1 MLKKTIV
8 AGVAGLL
15 LLGLLFGRSH
25 VLTTI
30 GMVKQSVKDN
40 VPIDFEIKRA
50 RQMVKDLQPE
60 IEKNMHLIARE
71 ETTVAKLEREV
82 KAAEEQLASD
92 RGDILRLKDDLDSGS
107 EVFVYAGK
115 SYSAKQVKADLADR
129 FDEFTTREATTTVL
143 KKRLAARQ
151 ASLEAAQEKLEAML
165 SAKRQLEVDV
175 ENLEARLKMVEVAQT
190 SSEFKFDDS
199 RLSRVQD
206 LVEEISD
213 RIEVAERL
221 VNADVNAEGRIPLD
235 EPEAQRDITEEVA
248 DYFGEG
254 RPEVENLVNSSR

>member
-8 AGVAGLL
+8 AGVAAVL

-25 VLTTI
+25 VMTTI
-30 GMVKQSVKDN
+30 GMVKQSVKDS

-82 KAAEEQLASD
+82 AAAEEHLAAD
-92 RGDILRLKDDLDSGS
+92 RDDILRLKSDLDSGS
-107 EVFVYAGK
+107 EVFAYAGK
-115 SYSAKQVKADLADR
+115 SYSAKQVKADVANR
-129 FDEFTTREATTTVL
+129 FDEFTTREATAQVL
-143 KKRLAARQ
+143 KKRLQARQ
-151 ASLEAAQEKLEAML
+151 TSLEAAQEKLDTML
-165 SAKRQLEVDV
+165 VAKRQLEIDV
-175 ENLEARLKMVEVAQT
+175 ENLEARMKMVEVAQA

-199 RLSRVQD
+199 HLSRVQE
-206 LVEEISD
+206 LVEEIGD

-221 VNADVNAEGRIPLD
+221 VNADANYPDRIPLD
-235 EPEAQRDITEEVA
+235 EPEVDRDITEEIA
-248 DYFGEG
+248 DYFGDR
-254 RPEVENLVNSSR
+254 RPEIEDFVKSSR